1 MKQISKLDSQQLRS
15 KRPVLLEFYSNQKL
29 LYVIWVKLKSFSED
43 FFFFCERSVCEKVQL
58 FKILKRRYFLLG
70 SCIDT
75 IFGLPWNKKNC
86 FGSLINHGT
95 ILWTGIT
102 CKNILFLSFHSTCFW
117 NTVPLVRNK
126 KQKYFLLP
134 DYQLVENLILSSGF
148 KKEQRRN

>member
-58 FKILKRRYFLLG
+58 SKILKRRYFLLG

-102 CKNILFLSFHSTCFW
+102 CKNILFFVIPFNMLLKYGAACQKQETEILVVTRLPTC
-117 NTVPLVRNK
+117 RK
-126 KQKYFLLP
+126 S
-134 DYQLVENLILSSGF
+134 DS
-148 KKEQRRN
+148 